1 MEENKFYKR
10 KILELLQ
17 TRYGKEIRDFKLIK
31 LSLNHISE
39 IIPINNFKIIDEQMI
54 NEENSIFI
62 SSNFLDEFLFFK
74 NGKKPIL
81 IEKKRSNSEYIY
93 ISNKDLNLELIIM
106 SNGNKYYAL
115 I

>member
-10 KILELLQ
+10 KILELFQ

-39 IIPINNFKIIDEQMI
+39 IIPINNFKIIDKQII

-62 SSNFLDEFLFFK
+62 SSHFLDEFIFFK
-74 NGKKPIL
+74 SGKKPIL
-81 IEKKRSNSEYIY
+81 IEKKRNSPEYIY
-93 ISNKDLNLELIIM
+93 ISIKDLNSELIIM
-106 SNGNKYYAL
+106 SNGNQYHAL

>member
-10 KILELLQ
+10 KILELFQ
-17 TRYGKEIRDFKLIK
+17 TRYGKEIRDYKVIK

-39 IIPINNFKIIDEQMI
+39 IIPINNFKIIDEQII

-62 SSNFLDEFLFFK
+62 SSHFLDEFIFFSS
-74 NGKKPIL
+74 GKKPIL
-81 IEKKRSNSEYIY
+81 IEKKRNSSEYIY
-93 ISNKDLNLELIIM
+93 ISMKNLNLELIIM
-106 SNGNKYYAL
+106 SNGNQYHAL

>member
-39 IIPINNFKIIDEQMI
+39 IIPINNFKIIDEQII

-62 SSNFLDEFLFFK
+62 SSNFLDEFIFFK
-74 NGKKPIL
+74 SGKKPIL
-81 IEKKRSNSEYIY
+81 IEKKRNCPEYIY
-93 ISNKDLNLELIIM
+93 ISIKDLNLELIIM
-106 SNGNKYYAL
+106 SNGNQYYAL

>member
-10 KILELLQ
+10 KILELFQ
-17 TRYGKEIRDFKLIK
+17 TRYGKEIKDFKVIK

-39 IIPINNFKIIDEQMI
+39 IIPVNNFKIIDEQMI

-62 SSNFLDEFLFFK
+62 GSHFLDEFLFFK

-81 IEKKRSNSEYIY
+81 IEKKRSNLEYIY
-93 ISNKDLNLELIIM
+93 ISTKDLNLELIIM
-106 SNGNKYYAL
+106 SNGNQYYAL